1 MNIRVYSRSQNFKAS
16 RKRCLS
22 YLRTL
27 IVGFME
33 ERKDLIKLGNTIKNV
48 RESMKLTQEQFAK
61 KCGLSKTYIGMLERG
76 ERNPSY
82 LTLQQIASKI
92 VIDIHKL
99 IP

>member
-1 MNIRVYSRSQNFKAS
+1 
-16 RKRCLS
+16 
-22 YLRTL
+22 
-27 IVGFME
+27 ME